1 VNSYRQDWNRGF
13 WQAKAD
19 LDQGGCKIRYKTPS
33 PGFQAGYAARVELA
47 EFQCQRNA
55 DGIFDDADAFFDDAD
70 LAWESFGNARAEK

>member
-19 LDQGGCKIRYKTPS
+19 LDQGGCEIKYKTPS
-33 PGFQAGYAARVELA
+33 PGFQAGYAARVEL
-47 EFQCQRNA
+47 
-55 DGIFDDADAFFDDAD
+55 GADAFFDDAD